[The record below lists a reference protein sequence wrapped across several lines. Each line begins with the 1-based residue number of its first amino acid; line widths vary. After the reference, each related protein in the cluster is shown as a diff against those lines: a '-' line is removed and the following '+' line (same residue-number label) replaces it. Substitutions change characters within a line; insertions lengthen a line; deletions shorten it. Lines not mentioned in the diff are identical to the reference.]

1 MKASND
7 IIILL
12 NKHKRL
18 LLTVLFLISLL
29 VLGQILGIKDQ
40 LSISNFKL
48 IFETNF
54 FIATLIYIA
63 IFIISNIMYI
73 PGWISLAALIAT
85 IGAPQA
91 YVLTLLAAFL
101 STIFSFY
108 LIRFIGGDSLKKIKW
123 KWVERLLSTMDRYPI
138 KINIIL
144 RTVFVTAPWLN
155 YTLGLS
161 GVKFRYYAIGAM
173 VGLPIPILVYTII
186 VELIYKNVLSLA
198 Y

>member
-1 MKASND
+1 
-7 IIILL
+7 
-12 NKHKRL
+12 
-18 LLTVLFLISLL
+18 
-29 VLGQILGIKDQ
+29 
-40 LSISNFKL
+40 
-48 IFETNF
+48 
-54 FIATLIYIA
+54 
-63 IFIISNIMYI
+63 MYI

-123 KWVERLLSTMDRYPI
+123 KWVLKLLSTMDRYPI

-173 VGLPIPILVYTII
+173 VGLPIPIFVYTII
-186 VELIYKNVLSLA
+186 VELIYKNVVS
-198 Y
+198 